1 MGYDMGSYT
10 SPPAMAATA
19 PDLFSDLNETIAH
32 LKILVK
38 TTELQLQLLRMQA
51 PQEPQAVT
59 PAVPVTS
66 KMPGSIVETIADLKS
81 LVEMAELQLQDLRI
95 QAAQ

>member
-1 MGYDMGSYT
+1 
-10 SPPAMAATA
+10 MAATT
-19 PDLFSDLNETIAH
+19 PDPFSDLNQTIAN
-32 LKILVK
+32 LKSLVELA
-38 TTELQLQLLRMQA
+38 ELQQFCRFVELLRMQA

-81 LVEMAELQLQDLRI
+81 LVEMAELQLQDLRM
-95 QAAQ
+95 QTAQ

>member
-1 MGYDMGSYT
+1 
-10 SPPAMAATA
+10 MAATT
-19 PDLFSDLNETIAH
+19 PDPFWYLNETIAN
-32 LKILVK
+32 LKILVE
-38 TTELQLQLLRMQA
+38 TAESQLQRLRMQA

-81 LVEMAELQLQDLRI
+81 LVEMAELQLQDLRM
-95 QAAQ
+95 QTAQ